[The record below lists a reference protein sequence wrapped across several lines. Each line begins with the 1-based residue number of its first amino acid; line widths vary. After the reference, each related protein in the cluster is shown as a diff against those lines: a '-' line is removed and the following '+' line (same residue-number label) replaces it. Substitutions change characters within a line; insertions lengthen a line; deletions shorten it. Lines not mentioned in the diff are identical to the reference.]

1 MAVAFDSH
9 FQKGAVSQSSPFS
22 FVSNAGTVTGTVGGT
37 NRVLI
42 GLVGFSDTV
51 AHMATVTMTW
61 NSVSMTQITS
71 VDLSSANGCI
81 FLFGLIN
88 PATGN
93 QTLSCSWTGGVSPS
107 ISLGATNFTS
117 ADQTTGWN
125 NSGTDTGTGTS
136 ASSAI
141 TTTNGDMAVA
151 GHVNNDSTSTVI
163 GTGTSDW
170 IDTAEFRNY
179 GQARNPAVG
188 ASTTIAWTITSVA
201 WANVKVN
208 VMQPSSTML
217 TNWYK
222 L

>member
-1 MAVAFDSH
+1 MAVTFDSH
-9 FQKGAVSQSSPFS
+9 FQKGGLSQTSPFS

-42 GLVGFSDTV
+42 GVVGFSDTV
-51 AHMATVTMTW
+51 ANAGTVSMTW
-61 NSVSMTQITS
+61 NSVSMTKITS
-71 VDLSSANGCI
+71 ADLSSANGCV

-93 QTLSCSWTGGVSPS
+93 QTLSCSWTGGITPS
-107 ISLGATNFTS
+107 ISLGAVNCTS

-136 ASSAI
+136 ASSAV
-141 TTTNGDMAVA
+141 TTTNGDMAIA

-188 ASTTIAWTITSVA
+188 VSTTIAWTISSVA

-208 VMQPSSTML
+208 VMQPVSSM
-217 TNWYK
+217 NVAWYQ